1 VGHGLRRVRR
11 TRYRRRRRIRRL
23 GWLLATLALIALSAR
38 WIVASRHLHFSGS
51 SYLSAL
57 RPNSPW
63 DQWNPSV
70 NLAVMAAQSA
80 AVIAAGPR
88 VVYPYSVVPGGVRS
102 VEDLREASD
111 HDPVVG
117 EHYGGFDFRNARII
131 ELQEPELVYLSYRLH
146 NKVFWTK
153 KKVRLRKGEKLITDG
168 TITGRTRCANRV
180 SPTAQLG
187 ISPEEPPAEKFEQ
200 PVNPGEGS
208 SMQAPFPVESSIAGP
223 VGPPPLLSSIWG
235 PGGGFPP
242 VFPPPI
248 PCVPSATGVAASEGR
263 SLRELAKTTPQPC
276 SLKPTKPHKPPPPT
290 IPEPATILLFSS
302 GVAGIYLRY
311 RKARSRR

>member
-1 VGHGLRRVRR
+1 VDHGLRRVRR
-11 TRYRRRRRIRRL
+11 TRHRRRRQMRRI
-23 GWLLATLALIALSAR
+23 GWLLAALVLIALSAR
-38 WIVASRHLHFSGS
+38 WITASRRLNSSTF
-51 SYLSAL
+51 SYLSL
-57 RPNSPW
+57 WPSNSSW
-63 DQWNPSV
+63 DQGNPSV
-70 NLAVMAAQSA
+70 NLAVLAAQSA
-80 AVIAAGPR
+80 GFAAAVPR
-88 VVYPYSVVPGGVRS
+88 VVYPYSVVPGGIRS
-102 VEDLREASD
+102 PEDLREVSD
-111 HDPVVG
+111 HDPVVAQ
-117 EHYGGFDFRNARII
+117 HYDGFDFRNARII

-168 TITGRTRCANRV
+168 NITGRTRCANRV

-208 SMQAPFPVESSIAGP
+208 SMQAPFPGESSVAVGP

-235 PGGGFPP
+235 PGSGFPP

-248 PCVPSATGVAASEGR
+248 PCTPTRAAASEGR
-263 SLRELAKTTPQPC
+263 GFRELATAPTHPC
-276 SLKPTKPHKPPPPT
+276 SLKPKPHKPPPT
-290 IPEPATILLFSS
+290 IPEPATILLVSS

-311 RKARSRR
+311 RKASSRP